1 MVNECRAPTLK
12 FMKGP
17 RFWLHGKAGHAY
29 FQAKHELG
37 YPATPTCVEVSN
49 LQMCYSGLIKHVP
62 DFETKRQDLNFI
74 FGNSSRELSDC
85 SVISSSPYANMRIL
99 HDRVQKVGLQQA
111 LVKATPVEANKI
123 VYDMFFKDVYEIGAA
138 IKRLEEVY
146 RHRWCKPHLLS
157 SYRPS
162 ALACSAARNLRWL
175 AKRVPPRVHIA
186 NTRFQFNG
194 WHTGR
199 KYEKRDTPCYFEHLL
214 CCPAVQAILP
224 GHLKRGT
231 PARVP
236 IESFFLHGL
245 DGRHRVVLAII
256 LYAYYMLYIRFI
268 TISDTHTHDRRDF
281 KLCVQRTASDIQMRL
296 EVRRALHECLG
307 WH

>member
-1 MVNECRAPTLK
+1 
-12 FMKGP
+12 
-17 RFWLHGKAGHAY
+17 
-29 FQAKHELG
+29 
-37 YPATPTCVEVSN
+37 
-49 LQMCYSGLIKHVP
+49 
-62 DFETKRQDLNFI
+62 
-74 FGNSSRELSDC
+74 
-85 SVISSSPYANMRIL
+85 MRIL

-111 LVKATPVEANKI
+111 LVKATPIEANRI
-123 VYDMFFKDVYEIGAA
+123 VYDMFFKDVYENGAA
-138 IKRLEEVY
+138 VKRLEEVY

-199 KYEKRDTPCYFEHLL
+199 RYQKRDTPCYFCRNPKAEDSIEHLL
-214 CCPAVQAILP
+214 FCPAVHAIFP

-236 IESFFLHGL
+236 VECFFLHGL
-245 DGRHRVVLAII
+245 DGRHRVVFAII
-256 LYAYYMLYIRFI
+256 LYAIYSVHNDFR
-268 TISDTHTHDRRDF
+268 HTHDRRDF